1 MKNKYFI
8 TWQYSYLEY
17 PANRFEKIIV
27 QGIEMV
33 QAHPGIQHEGTQKS
47 VIEVDS
53 ELSTE
58 GWEQL
63 INDFEEDKAKK
74 LVEQDL
80 DHRDYANVNVTG
92 ITKL

>member
-17 PANRFEKIIV
+17 PANRFETV
-27 QGIEMV
+27 RMNGMSLVRANRGIE
-33 QAHPGIQHEGTQKS
+33 HKGTWKS
-47 VIEVDS
+47 VVEIDS
-53 ELSTE
+53 ELSTA
-58 GWEQL
+58 GWEQF

-80 DHRDYANVNVTG
+80 DHRDYVNVSITG

>member
-17 PANRFEKIIV
+17 PTNRFETVIMNGISLV
-27 QGIEMV
+27 QANCGIE
-33 QAHPGIQHEGTQKS
+33 HEGTCKS
-47 VIEVDS
+47 VVEIDS
-53 ELSTE
+53 ELSVE
-58 GWEQL
+58 SWEQF
-63 INDFEEDKAKK
+63 INDFEEDKAKE

-80 DHRDYANVNVTG
+80 DHRDHVNVNVTG

>member
-17 PANRFEKIIV
+17 PTNRFETV
-27 QGIEMV
+27 RMNGMNLVRANRGIE
-33 QAHPGIQHEGTQKS
+33 HEGTWKS
-47 VIEVDS
+47 VVEIDS
-53 ELSTE
+53 ELSTA
-58 GWEQL
+58 GWEQF

-80 DHRDYANVNVTG
+80 DHRDHVNVNVTG

>member
-17 PANRFEKIIV
+17 PTNRFETFRMNGMNLV
-27 QGIEMV
+27 RANRGIE
-33 QAHPGIQHEGTQKS
+33 HEGIWKS
-47 VIEVDS
+47 VVEIDS

-58 GWEQL
+58 GWEQF
-63 INDFEEDKAKK
+63 INDFEEDKAKN

-80 DHRDYANVNVTG
+80 DHRDHVNVNVIG

>member
-8 TWQYSYLEY
+8 TWQYSYLDY
-17 PANRFEKIIV
+17 PTNRFETV
-27 QGIEMV
+27 QFKGMSFTHANCGIR
-33 QAHPGIQHEGTQKS
+33 HEGTCKQ

-53 ELSTE
+53 ELSAKD
-58 GWEQL
+58 WEQF
-63 INDFEEDKAKK
+63 INDFEEGKAKE

-80 DHRDYANVNVTG
+80 EHRDHVNINITG

>member
-17 PANRFEKIIV
+17 PTNRFETV
-27 QGIEMV
+27 RMNEMSLVRANCGIE
-33 QAHPGIQHEGTQKS
+33 HEGTWKS
-47 VIEVDS
+47 VVEVDS
-53 ELSTE
+53 ELSTK
-58 GWEQL
+58 GWEQF

-80 DHRDYANVNVTG
+80 EHRDHVNVNVTG

>member
-1 MKNKYFI
+1 MNGM
-8 TWQYSYLEY
+8 SLVR
-17 PANRFEKIIV
+17 ASR
-27 QGIEMV
+27 GIE
-33 QAHPGIQHEGTQKS
+33 HEGTWKS
-47 VIEVDS
+47 VVEIDS

-58 GWEQL
+58 GLERF

-80 DHRDYANVNVTG
+80 DHRDHVNVNVTG

>member
-17 PANRFEKIIV
+17 PTNRFETV
-27 QGIEMV
+27 QFNGMSVTQTNRGIERK
-33 QAHPGIQHEGTQKS
+33 GTCKQ

-53 ELSTE
+53 ELSIKD
-58 GWEQL
+58 WEQF
-63 INDFEEDKAKK
+63 ISDFEEDKAKE
-74 LVEQDL
+74 LVEHDL
-80 DHRDYANVNVTG
+80 ERRDYVNINIIG

>member
-17 PANRFEKIIV
+17 PTNRFEKIKM

-33 QAHPGIQHEGTQKS
+33 QAHPGIQHEGTCKS
-47 VIEVDS
+47 VVEINS
-53 ELSTE
+53 ELSTK
-58 GWEQL
+58 GWEQF
-63 INDFEEDKAKK
+63 INDFEEDKAKE

-80 DHRDYANVNVTG
+80 NHRDYANVNVIG

>member
-17 PANRFEKIIV
+17 PTNRFETIRIKGMSV
-27 QGIEMV
+27 THANRGIE
-33 QAHPGIQHEGTQKS
+33 HEGTCKQ

-53 ELSTE
+53 ELSTKD
-58 GWEQL
+58 WEKF
-63 INDFEEDKAKK
+63 ISDFEDDKAKN

-80 DHRDYANVNVTG
+80 EHRDHVNVNITG

>member
-17 PANRFEKIIV
+17 PTNRFETLKYKGMSMTCAHW
-27 QGIEMV
+27 GIE
-33 QAHPGIQHEGTQKS
+33 HEGTWKS
-47 VIEVDS
+47 VVEIDD

-58 GWEQL
+58 GWEQF
-63 INDFEEDKAKK
+63 INDFEEDKAKE

-80 DHRDYANVNVTG
+80 DHRDHVHVSVTG

>member
-17 PANRFEKIIV
+17 PTNRFETV
-27 QGIEMV
+27 QIKGMSVTHPNCGIR
-33 QAHPGIQHEGTQKS
+33 HEGTYKQ

-53 ELSTE
+53 ELSAKD
-58 GWEQL
+58 WEQF
-63 INDFEEDKAKK
+63 ISDFEEDKANK

-80 DHRDYANVNVTG
+80 EHRDHANISITG

>member
-17 PANRFEKIIV
+17 PTNRFETIKIKGMNATHANR
-27 QGIEMV
+27 GIE
-33 QAHPGIQHEGTQKS
+33 HKGTCKQ

-53 ELSTE
+53 ELSTKE
-58 GWEQL
+58 WEQF
-63 INDFEEDKAKK
+63 ISDFEEDKAKK

-80 DHRDYANVNVTG
+80 EHRDHVNINITG

>member
-8 TWQYSYLEY
+8 TWRYSYLDY
-17 PANRFEKIIV
+17 PTNRFETV
-27 QGIEMV
+27 RMNGMNLVRTNRGIE
-33 QAHPGIQHEGTQKS
+33 HEGTWKS
-47 VIEVDS
+47 VVEIDS

-58 GWEQL
+58 GWEQF

-80 DHRDYANVNVTG
+80 DHRDHANVNVIG